1 MKNIL
6 NLNDDELLQLGKHTQ
21 QAIIKLMSAYDKGE
35 RKDAVINRE
44 LFSFEFTDNG
54 KRDWVQA
61 TIGIITEP
69 VLFHEHDAHIHSWIS
84 TKIHYKMA
92 EQMTECLLEM
102 IDIMEEGNIPFVYGE
117 QLIKIVENKFTSIA
131 EQLNNR
137 KNIL

>member
-84 TKIHYKMA
+84 TKIHDKMA

>member
-6 NLNDDELLQLGKHTQ
+6 NLNDEELLQLGQHTQ
-21 QAIIKLMSAYDKGE
+21 QAIIKLMSAYDKGS

-44 LFSFEFTDNG
+44 LFSFEFTDDG
-54 KRDWVQA
+54 RRDWIQA

-69 VLFHEHDAHIHSWIS
+69 VLFHEHNAHIHSWIS
-84 TKIHYKMA
+84 SKIHYKMA
-92 EQMTECLLEM
+92 EQMNDCLLEM
-102 IDIMEEGNIPFVYGE
+102 IDVMEKGCIPIEYGK
-117 QLIKIVENKFTSIA
+117 QLIEIVENKFTSIA

>member
-1 MKNIL
+1 MKNIV
-6 NLNDDELLQLGKHTQ
+6 NLTETELTELGKHTQ
-21 QAIIKLMSAYDKGE
+21 QAIIKLMSAYDSNNRE
-35 RKDAVINRE
+35 DVTINRE
-44 LFSFEFTDNG
+44 LLTFEFADNG

-69 VLFHEHDAHIHSWIS
+69 VLFHEHNAHIHSWIS

-92 EQMTECLLEM
+92 EQMTDCLLEM
-102 IDIMEEGNIPFVYGE
+102 IDVLEESKIPFDYGK
-117 QLIKIVENKFTSIA
+117 QLIEIVEKKFTSIA